1 MNTQGKAVKKEQRP
15 MAGSMPG
22 TSERQQ
28 VTERTEEESGG
39 EELQG
44 SWSPNR
50 GGPHG
55 PSKTQ
60 DSVLR

>member
-1 MNTQGKAVKKEQRP
+1 MNTQGKAVKKAQRP

-28 VTERTEEESGG
+28 ATECTEEESGG